1 VDRSY
6 PGLFVPTIFLPN
18 VDRSYPGS
26 FMYATNG
33 PGYEWSTLGVK
44 GLEVE

>member
-1 VDRSY
+1 
-6 PGLFVPTIFLPN
+6 
-18 VDRSYPGS
+18 
-26 FMYATNG
+26 MYATNG